1 MIITAIVWYCK
12 RFQKYHVKNSS
23 DTHLQSGT
31 LVVTDESL
39 KAVDLELQ
47 ENPSY
52 VASLRKEVQTNNPTV
67 DDHKEVNLTVNPS
80 YVASLRKEVQTINP
94 TVDDHKEVDI
104 TVNPSYTPFVNSV
117 VEANP
122 LHSGQEADKL
132 LYSTIESDER
142 NVGYDYI

>member
-1 MIITAIVWYCK
+1 MIIIAIVLYCK

-23 DTHLQSGT
+23 DTHLQSGK
-31 LVVTDESL
+31 LVVTDASF

-52 VASLRKEVQTNNPTV
+52 VASLRKEVQTNN
-67 DDHKEVNLTVNPS
+67 
-80 YVASLRKEVQTINP
+80 
-94 TVDDHKEVDI
+94 TVDDHKEVDL

-122 LHSGQEADKL
+122 LHLGQEADNL

-142 NVGYDYI
+142 NIGYDYI